1 MSNFKNRVQNR
12 QNVMALAITISL
24 ADFLEAPTPNTLE
37 IPLPQD
43 AEVVGGDVVVG
54 TVFNT
59 TLADTINLGDSGV
72 ANRHLAAV
80 NLKAAARTALTLT
93 GYRSDKDTRTLKL
106 VRTAGDADATG
117 GELELTILYVVQ
129 EKGGFIQ
136 D

>member
-24 ADFLEAPTPNTLE
+24 ADFLEADTPNTLE

-54 TVFNT
+54 TVFDT
-59 TLADTINLGDSGV
+59 TGTDTIVLGDSGV
-72 ANRHLAAV
+72 ANRHLNAV
-80 NLKAAARTALTLT
+80 NLKAAARTALTVT
-93 GYRSDKDTRTLKL
+93 GYRTDKDTRKLLL
-106 VRTAGDADATG
+106 VRTPADANATE
-117 GELELTILYVVQ
+117 GELHLTIQYVVQ